1 VISWQSQKQRV
12 VALSSCEV
20 EYIAPA
26 TASCQAVWLGRLLTE
41 IKGSEIDSAI
51 IRIDSMSAI
60 QLRKNLVF
68 HEQSK
73 HIDTRYHFIR
83 ECIEEGKVEV
93 ESVGRND
100 QLADL
105 LTKSLGRDRFVELRT
120 RVGILNNQDVCK
132 A

>member
-1 VISWQSQKQRV
+1 
-12 VALSSCEV
+12 VALSSYEV

-51 IRIDSMSAI
+51 IRIDNMSAI

-93 ESVGRND
+93 ESVGTND